1 MRGGKLFLQTEI
13 EVNCEKPAVAILAV
27 EVDDLIKAVE
37 QRIKACNDAL
47 LEACKEERVY
57 EITPVSVLYLGGQ
70 YNKPSM
76 DAMEDALRILRNMRV
91 QGIEM
96 ITGKDFKLFD
106 VQQLNQIK
114 KAVVNF
120 YSGWNDVASLIEY
133 HELMKLSSRQ

>member
-13 EVNCEKPAVAILAV
+13 KVNCEKPDVAILAV

-47 LEACKEERVY
+47 LEAYKEERVY
-57 EITPVSVLYLGGQ
+57 EITHVSVLYLGGQ

-76 DAMEDALRILRNMRV
+76 DAMENALRILRNMRV
-91 QGIEM
+91 QGIEI
-96 ITGKDFKLFD
+96 ITGEDFKSFD
-106 VQQLNQIK
+106 VQQLNQMK

>member
-13 EVNCEKPAVAILAV
+13 KVNCEKPAVAILAV
-27 EVDDLIKAVE
+27 DVDDLIKAVE

-47 LEACKEERVY
+47 LEAYKEERVY
-57 EITPVSVLYLGGQ
+57 EVTHVSVLYLGGKC
-70 YNKPSM
+70 NKPSM
-76 DAMEDALRILRNMRV
+76 DAMESALKVLRSMRV
-91 QGIEM
+91 QGIDALSS
-96 ITGKDFKLFD
+96 KDFKIFD
-106 VQQLNQIK
+106 VQQLNQMK

>member
-13 EVNCEKPAVAILAV
+13 KVNCEKPAVAILAV

-47 LEACKEERVY
+47 LEAYKEERVY
-57 EITPVSVLYLGGQ
+57 EITHVSVLYLGGQ

-76 DAMEDALRILRNMRV
+76 DAMENALKVLRNMRV

-96 ITGKDFKLFD
+96 ITGKDFKFFD

-120 YSGWNDVASLIEY
+120 YSGWSDVASLIEY
-133 HELMKLSSRQ
+133 HELMKLSQRQ